1 MPRENNLNCTKYLAC
16 KRYILAQKHKTKVLS
31 SSRQTRYASSKSNC
45 KTAVSQEWSWIAR
58 RTLLVIMVLVC
69 FAEMEL
75 FAVASG
81 ASSTNLQN
89 KEKKKRPIK
98 HTILSFLNQKKKNGV
113 DSAGSDKQKT
123 QKEKKEKSSSE
134 QKNVRIHLKDVS
146 EYQNPSILSSEEPP
160 MDEDYMKEELSLMEY
175 LKSSKGLKNLNSEK
189 TPKDAEALE
198 AFNSEEPPKDED
210 YMEEELSLMEFL
222 MSSKGLKNLN
232 IEEPPK
238 EEEALK
244 ENLNPMEFLMSSKS
258 LEDLNSIESPID
270 EKNLE
275 DLAKLSELLKNL
287 KDFEDL
293 SIEEP
298 PKNEKASEALSSEE
312 SSKDEE
318 TLKALSSEESSIDE
332 ETLKYVQNAGALKYA
347 EVLEFIEPEKE
358 VSNMETCINEPISMA
373 YGVPVYAETPEF
385 SEKIYDH
392 TYIPSVSS
400 LKENVEKAHKVCI
413 NIKNSLASEGK
424 QREYYAKYKEFEKER
439 GIYLLMAKDLDL
451 YLEARLKVKE
461 SIADIDAYCLSNSI
475 SMEPGVCEEYDIA
488 KKEVDAISLE
498 IKELENPTEK
508 DIEDEF
514 KILCSVVN
522 KLRENQNISETK
534 YKDILNEVLKTNV
547 KFNDIFSNEKNIF
560 EKLDRKN
567 ELLYFMRF
575 KEEKYLRSM
584 KQDTNQVSNAIK
596 SHINYLNMSTKA
608 NIFRKAILGHQS
620 TNIKNTKMEIRA
632 YTSYNNAKKLHKD
645 MKDALKEAEY
655 KLMEAENALDQYYVK
670 HPIAAMESDI

>member
-1 MPRENNLNCTKYLAC
+1 MPRENNLNCAKYLTC
-16 KRYILAQKHKTKVLS
+16 KKYILAQKHKTKVLS
-31 SSRQTRYASSKSNC
+31 SSRQAKCASSKSKC
-45 KTAVSQEWSWIAR
+45 KTGVAQEWSYMTR

-81 ASSTNLQN
+81 ASSKNLQN
-89 KEKKKRPIK
+89 KEKKKRSIK
-98 HTILSFLNQKKKNGV
+98 NTIISFLNHEKKNGV

-123 QKEKKEKSSSE
+123 QKEKEEKNSREEKSM
-134 QKNVRIHLKDVS
+134 RIHLKDIS
-146 EYQNPSILSSEEPP
+146 EDQNPSISQNNLPETLNILNIEEPSKG
-160 MDEDYMKEELSLMEY
+160 EGYMKEKLSLMEY
-175 LKSSKGLKNLNSEK
+175 LVSSNGGKNLNSEE
-189 TPKDAEALE
+189 TH
-198 AFNSEEPPKDED
+198 
-210 YMEEELSLMEFL
+210 MH
-222 MSSKGLKNLN
+222 
-232 IEEPPK
+232 
-238 EEEALK
+238 
-244 ENLNPMEFLMSSKS
+244 
-258 LEDLNSIESPID
+258 

-298 PKNEKASEALSSEE
+298 PKDEETLKDLSIEEPPKDEETLKDLSSEE

-318 TLKALSSEESSIDE
+318 TLKDLSSEESSKDE
-332 ETLKYVQNAGALKYA
+332 EALKYVHTAESLNYA
-347 EVLEFIEPEKE
+347 ESLEFINPEE
-358 VSNMETCINEPISMA
+358 EFSNMEACINEIISRA
-373 YGVPVYAETPEF
+373 YGVPVYEETAAV

-413 NIKNSLASEGK
+413 NIKNNLVAEGK
-424 QREYYAKYKEFEKER
+424 KKEYYAKYKEFEKER
-439 GIYLLMAKDLDL
+439 DIYLRMAKDLNS
-451 YLEARLKVKE
+451 YLESRLKVKE
-461 SIADIDAYCLSNSI
+461 CVAIIDAYCLSNSI
-475 SMEPGVCEEYDIA
+475 SMEPGVCKEYDNA

-498 IKELENPTEK
+498 IKELVNPTKK

-522 KLRENQNISETK
+522 KLKEHENIPETE
-534 YKDILNEVLKTNV
+534 YKDILNEVLEANA
-547 KFNDIFSNEKNIF
+547 KFNDIFLNEENIF

-567 ELLYFMRF
+567 ELLYSMRF
-575 KEEKYLRSM
+575 KEEKYLDSM
-584 KQDTNQVSNAIK
+584 KQDTNQISNAIK
-596 SHINYLNMSTKA
+596 SHINYLSVSTKA
-608 NIFRKAILGHQS
+608 NIFRKAILDHQRTS
-620 TNIKNTKMEIRA
+620 IENTKMEIRE
-632 YTSYNNAKKLHKD
+632 YTSYNNAEKQHKD